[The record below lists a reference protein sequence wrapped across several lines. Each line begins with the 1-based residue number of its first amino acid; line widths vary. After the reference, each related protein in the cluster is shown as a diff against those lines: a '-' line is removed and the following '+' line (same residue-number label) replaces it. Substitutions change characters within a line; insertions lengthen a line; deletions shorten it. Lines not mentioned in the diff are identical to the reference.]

1 MQKLA
6 QQEGVRLELQ
16 CVDQQWSA
24 GVAIW
29 SGLRLQEGL
38 AIRERE
44 AALSRGGELA
54 PHDQRSAMVMH
65 LQCSAVCALHLLAQQ
80 MQMQI
85 NANAQ
90 QEGALCSAVLG

>member
-29 SGLRLQEGL
+29 SGLRLQEACYQG
-38 AIRERE
+38 EGGS
-44 AALSRGGELA
+44 ALKGGGSL

-85 NANAQ
+85 NANAV
-90 QEGALCSAVLG
+90 A

>member
-44 AALSRGGELA
+44 AALSRGGA
-54 PHDQRSAMVMH
+54 CPP
-65 LQCSAVCALHLLAQQ
+65 
-80 MQMQI
+80 
-85 NANAQ
+85 
-90 QEGALCSAVLG
+90 